1 MFLREAS
8 TRVSF
13 RLNPWQGLPGV
24 ACSKHARPWWLVEVV
39 RSPTCASFVKRF
51 LMRLSG
57 TDVELV
63 VRNTNFKRNTV
74 RHERDGGDE
83 AHPRPLSN

>member
-1 MFLREAS
+1 M
-8 TRVSF
+8 
-13 RLNPWQGLPGV
+13 P
-24 ACSKHARPWWLVEVV
+24 LVEVV

-63 VRNTNFKRNTV
+63 CEIQISTETV
-74 RHERDGGDE
+74 RHEHDGGDE
-83 AHPRPLSN
+83 APLPSFELDLLWIIVDH